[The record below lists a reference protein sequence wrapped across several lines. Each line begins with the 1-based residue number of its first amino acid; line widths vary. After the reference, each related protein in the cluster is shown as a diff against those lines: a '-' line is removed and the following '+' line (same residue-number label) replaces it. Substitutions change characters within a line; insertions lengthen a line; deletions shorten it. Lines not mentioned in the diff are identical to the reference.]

1 MLVAEI
7 PREGRCLEIG
17 IGTGRIALPLTRAGV
32 SIVGVD
38 ISREMLKKLM
48 DKSDESMPLIAE
60 ADATRLPFGANTF
73 SSAIAAHVLHLIP
86 SWTVAVGELLRVV
99 RPGGIVLATRGG
111 GQRIG
116 WGRQVMRRFF
126 VEAGDPVWP
135 PGADKLEELDK
146 HMRSLGLVMR
156 ALPLLSAEGEMSID
170 AVITQLE
177 AGYLSACWNL
187 DEATRKKAAAVTRE
201 WAVAELGDLEKAR
214 PTRSSMVC
222 TRTSFPKR
230 AGAAGTPGSGSRGP
244 GDGLRRTRAWSPA
257 AGRTNPDSLTSAAP
271 RRPYPRAR
279 CPRRAA

>member
-214 PTRSSMVC
+214 PTRSSMVWHAYVV
-222 TRTSFPKR
+222 P
-230 AGAAGTPGSGSRGP
+230 
-244 GDGLRRTRAWSPA
+244 
-257 AGRTNPDSLTSAAP
+257 
-271 RRPYPRAR
+271 
-279 CPRRAA
+279 